1 VKDSRISLEP
11 IVLHAQAYEATRTK
25 LEIMFPD
32 VEEQVN
38 LINYCSTGHTKSK
51 PVKQDVYP
59 WCAELAHRNGK
70 TKCHA

>member
-1 VKDSRISLEP
+1 
-11 IVLHAQAYEATRTK
+11 
-25 LEIMFPD
+25 MFPD